1 MAVGLL
7 TRGATNRSYTTV
19 TDESKQN
26 LTSQVVSWAAG
37 QPFNN
42 VLLLAILFCI
52 GWGGWY
58 TVTTGIP
65 KHLEQIQKGYE
76 SLTESHRDERERT
89 LELYDRWMNKAA
101 NSSEFGASKVANGAV
116 GK

>member
-1 MAVGLL
+1 
-7 TRGATNRSYTTV
+7 V
-19 TDESKQN
+19 TDEQPKITNQII
-26 LTSQVVSWAAG
+26 TWAAG

-65 KHLEQIQKGYE
+65 SHLQQIQRGYE
-76 SLTESHRDERERT
+76 SLTESHREERERT
-89 LELYDRWMNKAA
+89 QQLYDRWLNRTG
-101 NSSEFGASKVANGAV
+101 SGSGQVHGSKVAD
-116 GK
+116 KQD

>member
-1 MAVGLL
+1 LEQ
-7 TRGATNRSYTTV
+7 SIV
-19 TDESKQN
+19 TDETPKISAQII
-26 LTSQVVSWAAG
+26 TWAAG

-52 GWGGWY
+52 GWGGYY

-89 LELYDRWMNKAA
+89 QQLYDKWMNRTSIE
-101 NSSEFGASKVANGAV
+101 NTHGSKVASGQHD
-116 GK
+116 

>member
-1 MAVGLL
+1 M
-7 TRGATNRSYTTV
+7 N
-19 TDESKQN
+19 DETPKI
-26 LTSQVVSWAAG
+26 TSQIITWAAG

-42 VLLLAILFCI
+42 VLLLAILFCM

-89 LELYDRWMNKAA
+89 QQLYDKWMNRTSIE
-101 NSSEFGASKVANGAV
+101 NVNGSKVAS
-116 GK
+116 GKHD

>member
-1 MAVGLL
+1 M
-7 TRGATNRSYTTV
+7 TEDNKT
-19 TDESKQN
+19 
-26 LTSQVVSWAAG
+26 LTSQVITWAAG

-52 GWGGWY
+52 GWGGY
-58 TVTTGIP
+58 FTVTTAIP

-89 LELYDRWMNKAA
+89 QELYDRWMNRTGDVGQH
-101 NSSEFGASKVANGAV
+101 NGSKVAN
-116 GK
+116 KPLEK

>member
-1 MAVGLL
+1 
-7 TRGATNRSYTTV
+7 V
-19 TDESKQN
+19 TDEPKQN

-52 GWGGWY
+52 GWGGYY
-58 TVTTGIP
+58 TVTVGIP
-65 KHLEQIQKGYE
+65 SHLNQIQKGYE

-89 LELYDRWMNKAA
+89 LELYDRWMNK
-101 NSSEFGASKVANGAV
+101 SSHAPEFGNSKVANGTSV
-116 GK
+116 K

>member
-1 MAVGLL
+1 MALAADTTG
-7 TRGATNRSYTTV
+7 YTAV
-19 TDESKQN
+19 TDETPKI
-26 LTSQVVSWAAG
+26 TSQIITWAAG

-42 VLLLAILFCI
+42 VLLLAILFCM

-89 LELYDRWMNKAA
+89 QQLYDKWMNRTSIE
-101 NSSEFGASKVANGAV
+101 NVNGSKVAS
-116 GK
+116 GKHD